1 MAFLETVAVLG
12 AAKFGQKVLE
22 SVAGTVAQKV
32 AKGVTDQ
39 LSKPFEVTP
48 IEKAIAAS
56 FRKAEE
62 EVDLFY
68 PAEQG
73 RVEGFLKDFFSKE
86 WVVQEL
92 QKPLKNQGERNPDVA
107 LLVKG
112 FETALKDDKKVNDF
126 TKALKKDER
135 SNEYTVVDKSLIES
149 WIRAFVK
156 TYLKQ
161 TPANLEFE
169 TCKEDYFKQLKSGKN
184 DVAELFCGDVGTKAG
199 GFPNFRFLSRTPGR
213 SPPCPP

>member
-92 QKPLKNQGERNPDVA
+92 QKPLKNQGERNPDVT

-112 FETALKDDKKVNDF
+112 FETALKDDQKVSDF
-126 TKALKKDER
+126 TKALKQDER

-149 WIRAFVK
+149 WIRLL
-156 TYLKQ
+156 LKPISSKRQ
-161 TPANLEFE
+161 
-169 TCKEDYFKQLKSGKN
+169 
-184 DVAELFCGDVGTKAG
+184 
-199 GFPNFRFLSRTPGR
+199 RI
-213 SPPCPP
+213 